1 MNRHNSIFRH
11 LCLLCLILLMA
22 ACKKDGGGNRLL
34 VFDADA
40 ATDADLHAELGN
52 HCTHAATSHRR

>member
-1 MNRHNSIFRH
+1 IFRH

-22 ACKKDGGGNRLL
+22 ACKRDGGGNRLL

-40 ATDADLHAELGN
+40 AIDAQTYTRNLEITAL
-52 HCTHAATSHRR
+52 TLPQATGAMAR